1 LSGLEETMS
10 KEVLNLTYYKG
21 QDLYSDGDIE
31 DKILE
36 IFQKNEDVQER
47 LMNDND
53 WAILYHLS
61 PIRQNIL
68 EWYDFEKDASV
79 LEIGSG
85 CGAISG
91 LFCEKVERVVGIE
104 LSKRR
109 SMINAERNK
118 RYDNLEIMVGN
129 FEDIELTE
137 TFDYV
142 TLIGVLEYADSYIN
156 ATKPYEEMLRRVKK
170 FLKPNGQLIIAIEN
184 KFGLKYF
191 AGAMEDHTGNLFDG
205 IENYKNVSSVRTFSK
220 NEIEELLKVAG
231 YQNSEFYYPIPDY
244 KLPNAVYAENYLPKA
259 GDLRN
264 MSTAYDR
271 ARFKL
276 FDEDIVYDQL
286 CKDQKFE
293 YFSNSFLIFAKA

>member
-1 LSGLEETMS
+1 MS

-21 QDLYSDGDIE
+21 QDLYSDGDVE

-36 IFQKNEDVQER
+36 IFQKNEDIQER
-47 LMNDND
+47 LMADND

-91 LFCEKVERVVGIE
+91 LLCEKVRRVVGIE

-109 SMINAERNK
+109 STINAERNK
-118 RYDNLEIMVGN
+118 KYDNLEIMVGN

-156 ATKPYEEMLRRVKK
+156 AKEPYEEMLRRVKK
-170 FLKPNGQLIIAIEN
+170 FLKPNGKLIIAIEN

-205 IENYKNVSSVRTFSK
+205 IENYKNVSGIRTFSK
-220 NEIEELLKVAG
+220 NEMEELLQSAG
-231 YQNSEFYYPIPDY
+231 YQEKEFYYPVPDY
-244 KLPNAVYAENYLPKA
+244 KLPNAVYAEKYLPKA
-259 GDLRN
+259 GDLRH

>member
-1 LSGLEETMS
+1 MN

-21 QDLYSDGDIE
+21 EDLYSDGDVE

-36 IFQKNEDVQER
+36 IFQSKEDIQER
-47 LMNDND
+47 LMKDDD

-68 EWYDFEKDASV
+68 EWYDFDKEASL

-85 CGAISG
+85 CGAITG
-91 LFCEKVERVVGIE
+91 LFCEKVNRVVGIE

-109 SMINAERNK
+109 STINAKRNEMHH
-118 RYDNLEIMVGN
+118 NLEIMVGN

-137 TFDYV
+137 KFDYV

-156 ATKPYEEMLRRVKK
+156 AQSPYEEMLKRVKK
-170 FLKPNGQLIIAIEN
+170 FLKPNGKLIIAIEN

-220 NEIEELLKVAG
+220 NEIESLLQKAG
-231 YQNSEFYYPIPDY
+231 YQESNFYYPIPDY
-244 KLPNAVYAENYLPKA
+244 KLPNAVYAKNYLPKA

-264 MSTAYDR
+264 MSIAYDR

>member
-1 LSGLEETMS
+1 MEVAMS

-21 QDLYSDGDIE
+21 EDLYSDGEVE

-36 IFQKNEDVQER
+36 IFKNKEDIQKR
-47 LMNDND
+47 LMQDDD

-68 EWYDFEKDASV
+68 EWYDFDKNASI

-91 LFCEKVERVVGIE
+91 LFCEKVKRVVGIE

-118 RYDNLEIMVGN
+118 QYDNLEIMVGN

-142 TLIGVLEYADSYIN
+142 TLIGVLEYADSYIS
-156 ATKPYEEMLRRVKK
+156 ADKPYEEMLRRVKK
-170 FLKPNGQLIIAIEN
+170 FLKPNGKLIIAIEN

-220 NEIEELLKVAG
+220 NEIEELLCSAG
-231 YQNSEFYYPIPDY
+231 YQGNEFYYPVPDY
-244 KLPNAVYAENYLPKA
+244 KLPNAVYAQEYLPKS

-264 MSTAYDR
+264 MSVAYDR

-286 CKDQKFE
+286 CKDHKFE

>member
-1 LSGLEETMS
+1 MS

-21 QDLYSDGDIE
+21 QDLYSDGDVE

-36 IFQKNEDVQER
+36 IFQKNEDIQER
-47 LMNDND
+47 LMMDND

-91 LFCEKVERVVGIE
+91 LLCEKVRRVVGIE

-109 SMINAERNK
+109 STINAERNK
-118 RYDNLEIMVGN
+118 KYDNLEIMVGN

-156 ATKPYEEMLRRVKK
+156 AKEPYEEMLRRVKK
-170 FLKPNGQLIIAIEN
+170 FLKPNGKLIIAIEN

-205 IENYKNVSSVRTFSK
+205 IENYKNVSGIRTFSK
-220 NEIEELLKVAG
+220 NEMEELLQSAG
-231 YQNSEFYYPIPDY
+231 YQEKEFYYPVPDY
-244 KLPNAVYAENYLPKA
+244 KLPNAVYAEKYLPKA
-259 GDLRN
+259 GDLRH

>member
-1 LSGLEETMS
+1 MG
-10 KEVLNLTYYKG
+10 KDVLNLTYYKG
-21 QDLYSDGDIE
+21 EDLYSDGDVE
-31 DKILE
+31 NKILE
-36 IFQKNEDVQER
+36 IFKNHEDIQKR
-47 LMNDND
+47 LMQDDD

-68 EWYDFEKDASV
+68 EWYDFEKDASI

-91 LFCEKVERVVGIE
+91 LFCEKAKRVVGID

-109 SMINAERNK
+109 SMINAKRNK
-118 RYDNLEIMVGN
+118 QYDNLEIMVGN

-156 ATKPYEEMLRRVKK
+156 SEKPYEEMLRRVKK
-170 FLKPNGQLIIAIEN
+170 FLKPHGKLIIAIEN

-191 AGAMEDHTGNLFDG
+191 AGAMEDHTGSLFDG

-220 NEIEELLKVAG
+220 NEIEELLQKAG
-231 YQNSEFYYPIPDY
+231 YQKNEFYYPVPDY
-244 KLPNAVYAENYLPKA
+244 KLPSAVYAEKYLPKA

-264 MSTAYDR
+264 MGTAYDR

-276 FDEDIVYDQL
+276 FDEDIVYDQF

-293 YFSNSFLIFAKA
+293 YFSNSFLIFANA

>member
-1 LSGLEETMS
+1 MS
-10 KEVLNLTYYKG
+10 KDVLNLTYYKG
-21 QDLYSDGDIE
+21 QDLYSDGDVE

-36 IFQKNEDVQER
+36 IFKSGEDIRER
-47 LMNDND
+47 LMKDND

-68 EWYDFEKDASV
+68 EWYDFDKEATV

-91 LFCEKVERVVGIE
+91 LFCEKVKRVVGIE

-118 RYDNLEIMVGN
+118 QFDNLEIMVGN

-137 TFDYV
+137 QFDYV

-156 ATKPYEEMLRRVKK
+156 SDKPYEEMLRRVKK
-170 FLKPNGQLIIAIEN
+170 FLKPGGKLIIAIEN
-184 KFGLKYF
+184 KFGLKYW

-205 IENYKNVSSVRTFSK
+205 LEDYKNVSSVRTFSK
-220 NEIEELLKVAG
+220 NEIEELLENAG
-231 YQNSEFYYPIPDY
+231 YTGNEFYYPVPDY
-244 KLPNAVYAENYLPKA
+244 KLPNAVFSEKHLPGM

-264 MSTAYDR
+264 MSAAFDR
-271 ARFKL
+271 PRFKL
-276 FDEDIVYDQL
+276 FDEDTVYDQL
-286 CKDQKFE
+286 CKDNKFE

>member
-1 LSGLEETMS
+1 MS

-21 QDLYSDGDIE
+21 QDLYSDGDVE

-36 IFQKNEDVQER
+36 IFKKKENIQER
-47 LMNDND
+47 LMKDDD

-68 EWYDFEKDASV
+68 EWYDFQKNASI

-85 CGAISG
+85 CGAITG
-91 LFCEKVERVVGIE
+91 LFCEKAERVVGIE

-109 SMINAERNK
+109 SMINVERNK
-118 RYDNLEIMVGN
+118 QYSNLEIMLGN
-129 FEDIELTE
+129 FEDIEINE

-156 ATKPYEEMLRRVKK
+156 SKKPYEEMLKKVKK
-170 FLKPNGQLIIAIEN
+170 FLKPDGKLIIAIEN

-205 IENYKNVSSVRTFSK
+205 IENYKNVSNVRTFSK
-220 NEIEELLKVAG
+220 NEIEELLKSTG
-231 YQNSEFYYPIPDY
+231 YVSTEFYYPVPDY
-244 KLPNAVYAENYLPKA
+244 KLPSAVYAESYLPKA

-264 MSTAYDR
+264 MSNAYDR

-276 FDEDIVYDQL
+276 FDEDIVYDQF

>member
-1 LSGLEETMS
+1 MEETMS
-10 KEVLNLTYYKG
+10 KDVLNLTYYKG
-21 QDLYSDGDIE
+21 EDLYSDGDVE

-36 IFQKNEDVQER
+36 IFQKNEDIQER
-47 LMNDND
+47 LMKDDD

-61 PIRQNIL
+61 PIRQNLL
-68 EWYDFEKDASV
+68 EWYDFEKDASI

-91 LFCEKVERVVGIE
+91 LFCEKVRRVVGIE

-118 RYDNLEIMVGN
+118 QYDNLEIMVGN

-156 ATKPYEEMLRRVKK
+156 SSKPYEEMLRRVKK
-170 FLKPNGQLIIAIEN
+170 FLKPNGKLIIAIEN

-220 NEIEELLKVAG
+220 NEIEELLQKAG
-231 YQNSEFYYPIPDY
+231 YGENEFYYPIPDY
-244 KLPNAVYAENYLPKA
+244 KLPNAVYAQNYLPKA

-264 MSTAYDR
+264 MSVAFDR
-271 ARFKL
+271 PRFKL

-286 CKDQKFE
+286 CKDEKFE

>member
-1 LSGLEETMS
+1 MD

-21 QDLYSDGDIE
+21 QDLYSDGDVE

-36 IFQKNEDVQER
+36 IFQKNEDIQER
-47 LMNDND
+47 LMKDDD

-68 EWYDFEKDASV
+68 EWYDFDKDASI

-91 LFCEKVERVVGIE
+91 LFCEKVKRVVGIE

-118 RYDNLEIMVGN
+118 KYNNLEIMVGN

-156 ATKPYEEMLRRVKK
+156 SKAPYEEMLRRVKK
-170 FLKPNGQLIIAIEN
+170 FLKPNGKLIIAIEN

-220 NEIEELLKVAG
+220 NEIEELLQKAG
-231 YQNSEFYYPIPDY
+231 YEESEFYYPVPDY
-244 KLPNAVYAENYLPKA
+244 KLPNAVYAEGYLPKA

-264 MSTAYDR
+264 MSIAYDR

-293 YFSNSFLIFAKA
+293 YFSNSFLIFAK

>member
-1 LSGLEETMS
+1 MEESVKENFHIYQYVHEKTARMEETMG
-10 KEVLNLTYYKG
+10 KDVLNLTYYKG
-21 QDLYSDGDIE
+21 EDLYSDGDVE

-36 IFQKNEDVQER
+36 IFKSNEDIGKR
-47 LMNDND
+47 LMRDDD

-68 EWYDFEKDASV
+68 EWYDFDKNATV

-91 LFCEKVERVVGIE
+91 LFCEKVKRVVGIE

-118 RYDNLEIMVGN
+118 QFDNLEIMVGN

-137 TFDYV
+137 KFDYV

-156 ATKPYEEMLRRVKK
+156 SEKPYEEMLRRVKK
-170 FLKPNGQLIIAIEN
+170 FLKPGGKLIIAIEN
-184 KFGLKYF
+184 KFGLKYW

-205 IENYKNVSSVRTFSK
+205 LEDYKSVSSVRTFSK
-220 NEIEELLKVAG
+220 IEIKDLLNDAG
-231 YQNSEFYYPIPDY
+231 YKEKEYYYPIPDY
-244 KLPNAVYAENYLPKA
+244 KLPNVVYS
-259 GDLRN
+259 G
-264 MSTAYDR
+264 
-271 ARFKL
+271 
-276 FDEDIVYDQL
+276 IG
-286 CKDQKFE
+286 
-293 YFSNSFLIFAKA
+293 

>member
-1 LSGLEETMS
+1 MEESMG
-10 KEVLNLTYYKG
+10 KDVLNLTYYKG
-21 QDLYSDGDIE
+21 EDLYSDGDVE

-36 IFQKNEDVQER
+36 IFKSNEDIQTR
-47 LMNDND
+47 LMKDDD

-68 EWYDFEKDASV
+68 EWYDFDQNATV

-91 LFCEKVERVVGIE
+91 LFCEKVKRVVGIE

-118 RYDNLEIMVGN
+118 QFDNLEIMVGN

-137 TFDYV
+137 QFDYV

-156 ATKPYEEMLRRVKK
+156 SDKPYEEMLRKVKK
-170 FLKPNGQLIIAIEN
+170 FLKPGGKLIIAIEN
-184 KFGLKYF
+184 KFGLKYW

-205 IENYKNVSSVRTFSK
+205 LEDYRNVSSVRTFSK
-220 NEIEELLKVAG
+220 NEIEELLGQAG
-231 YQNSEFYYPIPDY
+231 YSENEFFYPIPDY
-244 KLPNAVYAENYLPKA
+244 KLPNVVYSEKFLPSM

-276 FDEDIVYDQL
+276 FDEDTVYDQL
-286 CKDQKFE
+286 CKDKQFE
-293 YFSNSFLIFAKA
+293 YFSNSFLIFAKS

>member
-1 LSGLEETMS
+1 M
-10 KEVLNLTYYKG
+10 K
-21 QDLYSDGDIE
+21 DD
-31 DKILE
+31 
-36 IFQKNEDVQER
+36 
-47 LMNDND
+47 D

-68 EWYDFEKDASV
+68 EWYDFDQNATV

-91 LFCEKVERVVGIE
+91 LFCEKVKRVVGIE

-118 RYDNLEIMVGN
+118 QFDNLEIMVGN

-137 TFDYV
+137 QFDYV

-156 ATKPYEEMLRRVKK
+156 SDKPYEEMLRKVKK
-170 FLKPNGQLIIAIEN
+170 FLKPGGKLIIAIEN
-184 KFGLKYF
+184 KFGLKYW

-205 IENYKNVSSVRTFSK
+205 LEDYRNVSSVRTFSK
-220 NEIEELLKVAG
+220 NEIEELLGQAG
-231 YQNSEFYYPIPDY
+231 YSENEFFYPIPDY
-244 KLPNAVYAENYLPKA
+244 KLPNVVYSEKFLPSM

-276 FDEDIVYDQL
+276 FDEDTVYDQL
-286 CKDQKFE
+286 CKDKQFE
-293 YFSNSFLIFAKA
+293 YFSNSFLIFAKS

>member
-1 LSGLEETMS
+1 MEEAMN

-21 QDLYSDGDIE
+21 EDLYSDGDVE

-36 IFQKNEDVQER
+36 IFQSEEDIQER
-47 LMNDND
+47 LMKDDD

-68 EWYDFEKDASV
+68 EWYDFDKEASL

-85 CGAISG
+85 CGAITG
-91 LFCEKVERVVGIE
+91 LFCEKVKRVVGIE

-109 SMINAERNK
+109 STINAKRNEM
-118 RYDNLEIMVGN
+118 YSNLEIMVGN

-137 TFDYV
+137 KFDYV

-156 ATKPYEEMLRRVKK
+156 AKAPYEEMLKRVKK
-170 FLKPNGQLIIAIEN
+170 FLKPNGTLIIAIEN

-220 NEIEELLKVAG
+220 NEIESLLQRAG
-231 YQNSEFYYPIPDY
+231 YQGNEFYYPIPDY
-244 KLPNAVYAENYLPKA
+244 KLPNAVYAKNYLPKA

-286 CKDQKFE
+286 CNDQKFE

>member
-1 LSGLEETMS
+1 MG

-21 QDLYSDGDIE
+21 SDLYSDGDVE

-36 IFQKNEDVQER
+36 IFQNEEDIQER
-47 LMNDND
+47 LMKDDD

-68 EWYDFEKDASV
+68 EWYDFDKEASL

-85 CGAISG
+85 CGAITG
-91 LFCEKVERVVGIE
+91 LFCEKVNRVVGIE

-109 SMINAERNK
+109 STINAKRNEK
-118 RYDNLEIMVGN
+118 YHNLEIMVGN

-137 TFDYV
+137 KFDYV

-156 ATKPYEEMLRRVKK
+156 AQSPYEEMLKRVKK
-170 FLKPNGQLIIAIEN
+170 FLKPNGTLIIAIEN

-220 NEIEELLKVAG
+220 NEIEFLLQKAG
-231 YQNSEFYYPIPDY
+231 YQENDFYYPIPDY
-244 KLPNAVYAENYLPKA
+244 KLPTAVYAKNYLPKA

-264 MSTAYDR
+264 MSIAYDR

-276 FDEDIVYDQL
+276 FDEDIVYDQF

>member
-1 LSGLEETMS
+1 MEETMS

-21 QDLYSDGDIE
+21 ADLYSDGDVE

-36 IFQKNEDVQER
+36 IFQSGEDIRKR
-47 LMNDND
+47 LMTDND

-68 EWYDFEKDASV
+68 EWYDFDKEATV

-91 LFCEKVERVVGIE
+91 LFCEKMKRVVGIE

-109 SMINAERNK
+109 STINAERNK
-118 RYDNLEIMVGN
+118 QFDNLEIMVGN

-137 TFDYV
+137 KFDYV

-156 ATKPYEEMLRRVKK
+156 SEKPYEEMLRRVKK
-170 FLKPNGQLIIAIEN
+170 FLKPGGKLIIAIEN
-184 KFGLKYF
+184 KFGLKYW

-205 IENYKNVSSVRTFSK
+205 LEDYKNVSSVRTFSK
-220 NEIEELLKVAG
+220 KEIAELLEKAG
-231 YQNSEFYYPIPDY
+231 YVSNEFFYPVPDY
-244 KLPNAVYAENYLPKA
+244 KLPTVVFSEKHLPSV

-264 MSTAYDR
+264 MSAAFDR
-271 ARFKL
+271 PRFKL
-276 FDEDIVYDQL
+276 FDEDTVYDQL
-286 CKDQKFE
+286 CKDNQFE
-293 YFSNSFLIFAKA
+293 YFANSFLIFAEA

>member
-1 LSGLEETMS
+1 MMS

-21 QDLYSDGDIE
+21 EDLYSDGDVE
-31 DKILE
+31 NKILE
-36 IFQKNEDVQER
+36 IFKSKEDIQKR
-47 LMNDND
+47 LMRDDD
-53 WAILYHLS
+53 WAVLYHLS

-68 EWYDFEKDASV
+68 EWYDFQKEASV

-91 LFCEKVERVVGIE
+91 LFCEKVKRVVGIE

-118 RYDNLEIMVGN
+118 QFDNLEIMVGN

-156 ATKPYEEMLRRVKK
+156 AEKPYEEMLRRVRK
-170 FLKPNGQLIIAIEN
+170 FLKPNGKLIIAIEN

-205 IENYKNVSSVRTFSK
+205 IEDYKNVSSVRTFSK
-220 NEIEELLKVAG
+220 NEIEELLKKAG
-231 YQNSEFYYPIPDY
+231 YTDREFYYPIPDY
-244 KLPNAVYAENYLPKA
+244 KLPSAVYSEKYLPTS

-276 FDEDIVYDQL
+276 FDEDIVYDQF
-286 CKDQKFE
+286 CEDKQFE